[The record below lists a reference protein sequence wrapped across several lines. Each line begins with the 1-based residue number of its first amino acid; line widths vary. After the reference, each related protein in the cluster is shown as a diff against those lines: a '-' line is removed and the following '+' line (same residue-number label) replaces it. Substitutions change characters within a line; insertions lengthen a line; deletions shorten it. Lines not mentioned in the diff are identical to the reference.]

1 MNSGPTG
8 RSTRARRVA
17 ARRPWA
23 ITSRRR
29 ISSGTP
35 LEEPVDEQEASAAL
49 GGSMTKAELVEEVSR
64 VSDLTKKHSEVIV
77 DTVFRSIIT
86 ALHRGEKIELRGF
99 GSFRLRRREPRKG
112 RNPKT
117 GDKVDV
123 PPKKVPYFK
132 PGKELKELINKEPA
146 PAPGTV
152 APPDT

>member
-1 MNSGPTG
+1 MAHGLTADGWLPMTVNELPS
-8 RSTRARRVA
+8 ARQPVPA
-17 ARRPWA
+17 V
-23 ITSRRR
+23 
-29 ISSGTP
+29 TP
-35 LEEPVDEQEASAAL
+35 GKEPAKMT

-77 DTVFRSIIT
+77 DTVFRSIIE

-99 GSFRLRRREPRKG
+99 GSFRLRKREPRKG

-146 PAPGTV
+146 GEGS
-152 APPDT
+152 APPDVLAV

>member
-1 MNSGPTG
+1 MT
-8 RSTRARRVA
+8 
-17 ARRPWA
+17 
-23 ITSRRR
+23 
-29 ISSGTP
+29 
-35 LEEPVDEQEASAAL
+35 

-77 DTVFRSIIT
+77 DTVFKSIID

-99 GSFRLRRREPRKG
+99 GSFRLRKREPRKG

-132 PGKELKELINKEPA
+132 PGKELKELINRETAPAAAPA
-146 PAPGTV
+146 PAGEAA
-152 APPDT
+152 APPVLMPMITVVSSASGVASMRVSFCFAARSATSS